1 MNIHK
6 FNIKPKDKQHKT
18 IKWIIP
24 DDIRQYVKKVNSST
38 WEIYSHE
45 DILLKPKEVKFL
57 MLGIGFM
64 MSEGVV
70 LTSLANSLSKKRCS
84 IQNEVNLEDTVNI
97 IAVITNNSKET
108 VKIQENDLLFLV
120 CYKKIMMVFKKMTE
134 MKEKIYPELPTIR
147 EQPTAPNVVNGGSD
161 DRGHSY
167 RLKIIRE
174 VQNFLEE
181 EIKKRD
187 AFSKKYFRKAKVV
200 NIVDNGLIVITIGA
214 EGTGAVLLSTGVGV
228 PFALALGISGVV
240 TGAISLIGNIFS
252 KKATTKVEKH
262 LKIKTLAMAK
272 LDTIAS
278 HVSKAMMD
286 DFINDEEFM
295 LIMEEMEKYKA
306 LKEEIRNNTK
316 KKLKTEEEES
326 LIERG
331 RQEARESF
339 RRLVEKNKTI

>member
-1 MNIHK
+1 M
-6 FNIKPKDKQHKT
+6 KD
-18 IKWIIP
+18 
-24 DDIRQYVKKVNSST
+24 
-38 WEIYSHE
+38 
-45 DILLKPKEVKFL
+45 
-57 MLGIGFM
+57 
-64 MSEGVV
+64 
-70 LTSLANSLSKKRCS
+70 
-84 IQNEVNLEDTVNI
+84 
-97 IAVITNNSKET
+97 
-108 VKIQENDLLFLV
+108 
-120 CYKKIMMVFKKMTE
+120 
-134 MKEKIYPELPTIR
+134 KIYPELPTIR
-147 EQPTAPNVVNGGSD
+147 ENPSAPNVVNGGSD
-161 DRGHSY
+161 DRGHSH
-167 RLKIIRE
+167 RLNIIRD

-187 AFSKKYFRKAKVV
+187 AFSKKYFRIAKVV
-200 NIVDNGLIVITIGA
+200 NMVDNGLITITIGA
-214 EGTGAVLLSTGVGV
+214 EGTGAVLLATGVGA

-252 KKATTKVEKH
+252 KKATTKAEKH

-286 DFINDEEFM
+286 DFINNEEFN
-295 LIMEEMEKYKA
+295 LIMEEMNKYKA

-326 LIERG
+326 LIEKG